1 MSTLLEHVMAPEVR
15 PFAIAAAMI
24 VILGSV
30 EVVLMLIG
38 ASLSEILGIA
48 VDFGHGHPSDSG
60 VVNAISWINLG
71 GVPLLIFI
79 LLLLGAF
86 SITGFLIQDI
96 ARLVAG
102 PLPASIASI
111 GALAASIPLVRV
123 SSGFIARMIPKDE
136 SYAVGLGDLVGRVG
150 EVVIGPLDQ
159 GPPGRV
165 SVADVHGN
173 RHFVMAVAALDSA
186 PLPQGT
192 LVLLV
197 DRVGTRFVAVKA
209 DDELKPSKSTL
220 SNQQSI

>member
-24 VILGSV
+24 VIVGSV
-30 EVVLMLIG
+30 EVVSMMVG
-38 ASLSEILGIA
+38 ASLSEILGNA
-48 VDFGHGHPSDSG
+48 VDFDHPGHSG
-60 VVNAISWINLG
+60 VINAISWINLG
-71 GVPLLIFI
+71 GVPLLIF
-79 LLLLGAF
+79 LLLMLGAF
-86 SITGFLIQDI
+86 SITGFLIQDV
-96 ARLVAG
+96 ARMVAG
-102 PLPASIASI
+102 PLPASIASL
-111 GALAASIPLVRV
+111 GAVIVSVPLVRV
-123 SSGFIARMIPKDE
+123 SSGFIAKIIPKDE

-173 RHFVMAVAALDSA
+173 RHFVWAVAAPSSE
-186 PLPQGT
+186 PLAQGS

-197 DRVGTRFVAVKA
+197 DRDGTRFLAVKA

-220 SNQQSI
+220 SNQHSH

>member
-1 MSTLLEHVMAPEVR
+1 MSALLEHVMAPEVR

-24 VILGSV
+24 VIVGSV
-30 EVVLMLIG
+30 EVVSMLVG
-38 ASLSEILGIA
+38 ASLSEILGVA
-48 VDFGHGHPSDSG
+48 VDFSHPSDSG
-60 VVNAISWINLG
+60 VINAISWINLG

-86 SITGFLIQDI
+86 SISGFLIQDI
-96 ARLVAG
+96 ARMVAG
-102 PLPASIASI
+102 PLPASIASA
-111 GALAASIPLVRV
+111 GAVVVSIPLVRI
-123 SSGFIARMIPKDE
+123 SSGLIAKLIPKDE

-173 RHFVMAVAALDSA
+173 RHFVWAVAAPDSA
-186 PLPQGT
+186 PLAQGT

-197 DRVGTRFVAVKA
+197 DRVGTRFVAVQA
-209 DDELKPSKSTL
+209 SDELKPSRSTL
-220 SNQQSI
+220 SI

>member
-1 MSTLLEHVMAPEVR
+1 MSALLEHVMAPEVR

-24 VILGSV
+24 VIVGSV
-30 EVVLMLIG
+30 EVVSMLVG
-38 ASLSEILGIA
+38 ASLSEILGVA
-48 VDFGHGHPSDSG
+48 VDFSHPSDSG
-60 VVNAISWINLG
+60 VINAISWINLG

-96 ARLVAG
+96 ARMVAG
-102 PLPASIASI
+102 PLPASIASA
-111 GALAASIPLVRV
+111 GAVVVSIPLVRI
-123 SSGFIARMIPKDE
+123 SSGLIAKLIPKDE

-173 RHFVMAVAALDSA
+173 RHFVWAVAAPDSA
-186 PLPQGT
+186 PLAQGT

-197 DRVGTRFVAVKA
+197 DRVGTRFVAVQA
-209 DDELKPSKSTL
+209 SDELKPSRSTL
-220 SNQQSI
+220 SI

>member
-1 MSTLLEHVMAPEVR
+1 MSALLEHVMAPEVR

-24 VILGSV
+24 LIVGSV
-30 EVVLMLIG
+30 EVVSMLVG
-38 ASLSEILGIA
+38 ASLSEMLGTTI
-48 VDFGHGHPSDSG
+48 DFGHPGDNG
-60 VVNAISWINLG
+60 VINAISWINLG
-71 GVPLLIFI
+71 GVPLLIFL

-102 PLPASIASI
+102 PLPASIASV

-123 SSGFIARMIPKDE
+123 STGFIAKMIPKDE

-173 RHFVMAVAALDSA
+173 RHFVWAVAAPESA
-186 PLPQGT
+186 PLAQGT

-197 DRVGTRFVAVKA
+197 DRVDSRFVAVRA
-209 DDELKPSKSTL
+209 DDELKPSNPTL
-220 SNQQSI
+220 SN

>member
-1 MSTLLEHVMAPEVR
+1 MRALLEHVMAPEVR

-24 VILGSV
+24 VIVGSL
-30 EVVLMLIG
+30 EVITMLVG
-38 ASLSEILGIA
+38 ASLSEMLGTGI
-48 VDFGHGHPSDSG
+48 DFSHPSDNG
-60 VVNAISWINLG
+60 VLNAISWINVG
-71 GVPLLIFI
+71 GVPLLIF
-79 LLLLGAF
+79 LLLMLGAF

-102 PLPASIASI
+102 PLPATIASI
-111 GALAASIPLVRV
+111 GAVAASVPLVRV
-123 SSGFIARMIPKDE
+123 TSRAIARAIPKDE

-173 RHFVMAVAALDSA
+173 RHFVWAVAAPASG
-186 PLPQGT
+186 PLEQGT
-192 LVLLV
+192 MVLLV

-209 DDELKPSKSTL
+209 DDELKPSKPTL
-220 SNQQSI
+220 SS

>member
-1 MSTLLEHVMAPEVR
+1 MSALLEHVMAPEVR

-24 VILGSV
+24 VIVGSV
-30 EVVLMLIG
+30 EVVAMLVG
-38 ASLSEILGIA
+38 ASISEMLGIA
-48 VDFGHGHPSDSG
+48 VDFSHPSDSG

-86 SITGFLIQDI
+86 SITGFLIQDL
-96 ARLVAG
+96 ARMVAG
-102 PLPASIASI
+102 PLPVTIASL
-111 GALAASIPLVRV
+111 GALAASVPLVRM
-123 SSGFIARMIPKDE
+123 SSRFIAKIIPKDE

-173 RHFVMAVAALDSA
+173 RHFVWAVAAPSSE

-197 DRVGTRFVAVKA
+197 DRVGSRFVAVEA
-209 DDELKPSKSTL
+209 SDELKQSKSTL
-220 SNQQSI
+220 SN

>member
-1 MSTLLEHVMAPEVR
+1 MSALLEHVMAPEVR

-24 VILGSV
+24 VIVGSI
-30 EVVLMLIG
+30 EVVSMLVG
-38 ASLSEILGIA
+38 ASLSEMLGTNI
-48 VDFGHGHPSDSG
+48 DFGHPSDNG
-60 VVNAISWINLG
+60 VVNAISWVNVG
-71 GVPLLIFI
+71 GVPLLIFL

-96 ARLVAG
+96 ARMVAG
-102 PLPASIASI
+102 PLPAS
-111 GALAASIPLVRV
+111 AASVGAVVVSVPIVRAA
-123 SSGFIARMIPKDE
+123 SRAIARVIPKDE

-173 RHFVMAVAALDSA
+173 RHFVLAVAAPSSS

-197 DRVGTRFVAVKA
+197 DRVDTRFVAVRA
-209 DDELKPSKSTL
+209 GDELKPSNPTL
-220 SNQQSI
+220 SN

>member
-24 VILGSV
+24 VIVGSV
-30 EVVLMLIG
+30 EVVSMLVG
-38 ASLSEILGIA
+38 ASLSEMLGTSI
-48 VDFGHGHPSDSG
+48 DFGHPSDNG
-60 VVNAISWINLG
+60 IINAISWINVG
-71 GVPLLIFI
+71 GVPLLIFL

-86 SITGFLIQDI
+86 SITGFLIQDV
-96 ARLVAG
+96 ARMVAG
-102 PLPASIASI
+102 PLPASIASV
-111 GALAASIPLVRV
+111 GAVVVSVPLVRV
-123 SSGFIARMIPKDE
+123 ASGAIARVIPKDE
-136 SYAVGLGDLVGRVG
+136 SYAVSLGDLVGRVG

-173 RHFVMAVAALDSA
+173 RHFVWAVAAPASG

-197 DRVGTRFVAVKA
+197 DRAGTLFVAVKA
-209 DDELKPSKSTL
+209 GDELKPSNPSLT
-220 SNQQSI
+220 SRF

>member
-1 MSTLLEHVMAPEVR
+1 MSALLEHVMSPEVR

-24 VILGSV
+24 LIVGSI
-30 EVVLMLIG
+30 EVVSMLVW
-38 ASLSEILGIA
+38 ASLSEMLGTNI
-48 VDFGHGHPSDSG
+48 DFGHPSDNG
-60 VVNAISWINLG
+60 VVNAISWVNVG
-71 GVPLLIFI
+71 GVPLLIFL

-96 ARLVAG
+96 ARMVAG
-102 PLPASIASI
+102 PLPAT
-111 GALAASIPLVRV
+111 AASVGAVVVSVPIVRAA
-123 SSGFIARMIPKDE
+123 SRAIARVIPKDE

-173 RHFVMAVAALDSA
+173 RHFVWAVAAPASG
-186 PLPQGT
+186 PLEQGT
-192 LVLLV
+192 MVLLV

-209 DDELKPSKSTL
+209 DDELKPSKPPL
-220 SNQQSI
+220 SS

>member
-1 MSTLLEHVMAPEVR
+1 MSALLEHVMAPEVR

-24 VILGSV
+24 VIVGSI
-30 EVVLMLIG
+30 EVVSMLVG
-38 ASLSEILGIA
+38 ASLSEMLGTNI
-48 VDFGHGHPSDSG
+48 DFGHPSDNG
-60 VVNAISWINLG
+60 VVNAISWVNVG
-71 GVPLLIFI
+71 GVPLLIFL

-96 ARLVAG
+96 ARMVAG
-102 PLPASIASI
+102 PLPAT
-111 GALAASIPLVRV
+111 AASVGAVVVSVPIVRAA
-123 SSGFIARMIPKDE
+123 SRAIARVIPKDE

-173 RHFVMAVAALDSA
+173 RHFVLAVAAPSSS

-197 DRVGTRFVAVKA
+197 DRVDTRFVAVRA
-209 DDELKPSKSTL
+209 GDELKPSNPTL
-220 SNQQSI
+220 SN

>member
-1 MSTLLEHVMAPEVR
+1 MSALLEHVMAPEVR

-24 VILGSV
+24 VIVGSV
-30 EVVLMLIG
+30 EVVAMLVG
-38 ASLSEILGIA
+38 ASISEMLGIA
-48 VDFGHGHPSDSG
+48 VDFSHPSDSG

-86 SITGFLIQDI
+86 SITGFLIQDL

-102 PLPASIASI
+102 PLPVTVASL
-111 GALAASIPLVRV
+111 GALAASVPLVRM
-123 SSGFIARMIPKDE
+123 SSGFIAKIIPKDE

-173 RHFVMAVAALDSA
+173 RHFVWAVAAPSSA
-186 PLPQGT
+186 PLAQGT

-197 DRVGTRFVAVKA
+197 DRIGTRFVAVA
-209 DDELKPSKSTL
+209 ASDELKPPKPAL
-220 SNQQSI
+220 KD